1 MRRLTALLASA
12 ALLAAGCGSDDEPAG
27 DADKGEAV
35 SGQQVEMKDI
45 AFQPETIK
53 VRTGETITWVN
64 RDSVQHDVV
73 NAKEGQ
79 EPKSELFNE
88 GQTYEWTPTE
98 AGTVEYVC
106 TVHPNM
112 TGTVEVTDGAAE
124 GGGGSGS

>member
-1 MRRLTALLASA
+1 MRRLTALLAST
-12 ALLAAGCGSDDEPAG
+12 ALLAAGCGSDDEPAS
-27 DADKGEAV
+27 DADEGEAV

-45 AFQPETIK
+45 AYQPETIR

-64 RDSVQHDVV
+64 RDPVQHDVV
-73 NAKEGQ
+73 NVTEGE

-98 AGTVEYVC
+98 AGTVEYLC

-112 TGTVEVTDGAAE
+112 RGTVEVTDDAAE
-124 GGGGSGS
+124 GSG

>member
-1 MRRLTALLASA
+1 MRRLTALLAST

-27 DADKGEAV
+27 DANEGEAV

-64 RDSVQHDVV
+64 RDAVQHDVV
-73 NAKEGQ
+73 NVKEGE
-79 EPKSELFNE
+79 EPRSELFNE

-98 AGTVEYVC
+98 AGTVEYLC

-112 TGTVEVTDGAAE
+112 KGTVEVTDDAAE
-124 GGGGSGS
+124 GGGGSGY

>member
-1 MRRLTALLASA
+1 MRRLTVLLAA
-12 ALLAAGCGSDDEPAG
+12 TALLAAGCGSDDEPAS

-45 AFQPETIK
+45 AYQPETIR

-73 NAKEGQ
+73 NVTEGA
-79 EPKSELFNE
+79 EPRSELFNE

-98 AGTVEYVC
+98 AGTVEYLC

-112 TGTVEVTDGAAE
+112 KGTVEVTDGAAE
-124 GGGGSGS
+124 GGGSGY

>member
-1 MRRLTALLASA
+1 MRRLTALLAST
-12 ALLAAGCGSDDEPAG
+12 ALIDAGCGSDDEPAA

-45 AFQPETIK
+45 AYQPETIR

-64 RDSVQHDVV
+64 KDAVQHDVV
-73 NAKEGQ
+73 NVQEGE

-98 AGTVEYVC
+98 AGRIEYLC

-112 TGTVEVTDGAAE
+112 KGKIEITDDASGGTP
-124 GGGGSGS
+124 